1 MRKLPMK
8 KNIILLLALTF
19 SLLSFGVANAQAGE
33 SIWLDTDTTA
43 YKTEELVI
51 VRVNAASTTPIQGF
65 TFQIRYDPACLKPI
79 SASSPIAGMNGLQ
92 LPQSSGLVDA
102 SFASTTPQSA
112 LGVIAEAS
120 FMTLG
125 GCQTEL
131 YLENAALAI
140 RNAEGFAAQLPGV
153 TLGNRNIS
161 LVVDSAIGEAQAQAP
176 AGEGLSLEPT
186 ASSSETDW
194 PAIIAFALLILV
206 TGSVVA
212 VIIFILYKQV
222 KTG

>member
-1 MRKLPMK
+1 MK
-8 KNIILLLALTF
+8 KNIIILLALAF
-19 SLLSFGVANAQAGE
+19 SLLSFGAANAQAGE
-33 SIWLDTDTTA
+33 SIWLDTDTAA

-125 GCQTEL
+125 GCNTEL

-140 RNAEGFAAQLPGV
+140 RNAEGFAAQLPGI
-153 TLGNRNIS
+153 TLGNRNIP
-161 LVVDSAIGEAQAQAP
+161 LQVDSAIGNSQAQAP
-176 AGEGLSLEPT
+176 VGEEALSLEP
-186 ASSSETDW
+186 ADSSGKTDW
-194 PAIIAFALLILV
+194 AAIIAVVLLLMVI
-206 TGSVVA
+206 SVIIG
-212 VIIFILYKQV
+212 VIIFVFYQQS
-222 KTG
+222 KTTT

>member
-1 MRKLPMK
+1 MK
-8 KNIILLLALTF
+8 KNIVILLALIL
-19 SLLSFGVANAQAGE
+19 SLLSFGAANAQAGE

-43 YKTEELVI
+43 YKTEEI
-51 VRVNAASTTPIQGF
+51 VTIRVNAASTTPIQGF

-79 SASSPIAGMNGLQ
+79 SASSPISGMNGLQ

-125 GCQTEL
+125 GCNTEL

-140 RNAEGFAAQLPGV
+140 RNAEGFAAQLPGI
-153 TLGNRNIS
+153 TIGNRNIS
-161 LVVDSAIGEAQAQAP
+161 LVVDSAIGNSQAP
-176 AGEGLSLEPT
+176 APVGEQALSLEPSDST
-186 ASSSETDW
+186 SETDW
-194 PAIIAFALLILV
+194 PAIIAFSLLVLV
-206 TGSVVA
+206 IGSVVA
-212 VIIFILYKQV
+212 VILFILYKQV
-222 KTG
+222 KAG

>member
-1 MRKLPMK
+1 MK

-19 SLLSFGVANAQAGE
+19 SLLSFGVANAQTGE
-33 SIWLDTDTTA
+33 SIWLDTDTTS

-161 LVVDSAIGEAQAQAP
+161 LVVDSAIGEAQAQTP
-176 AGEGLSLEPT
+176 AGEGLSLEP
-186 ASSSETDW
+186 SDLSSETDW

-212 VIIFILYKQV
+212 VIMFILYKQV

>member
-1 MRKLPMK
+1 MK
-8 KNIILLLALTF
+8 KNITILLALIF
-19 SLLSFGVANAQAGE
+19 SLLSFSAANAQTGE
-33 SIWLDTDTTA
+33 SIWLDADTIA
-43 YKTEELVI
+43 YKTEEIVI

-79 SASSPIAGMNGLQ
+79 SASSPISGMNGLQ

-125 GCQTEL
+125 GCNTEL

-140 RNAEGFAAQLPGV
+140 RNAEGFAAQLPGI
-153 TLGNRNIS
+153 TIGNRNIS
-161 LVVDSAIGEAQAQAP
+161 LVDDSAIGNSQTQAP
-176 AGEGLSLEPT
+176 VGEQALSLEPSD
-186 ASSSETDW
+186 SSSETDW
-194 PAIIAFALLILV
+194 PAIIAFSLLVLV
-206 TGSVVA
+206 IGSVVA
-212 VIIFILYKQV
+212 VILFILYKQV

>member
-1 MRKLPMK
+1 MK
-8 KNIILLLALTF
+8 KNITILLALIF
-19 SLLSFGVANAQAGE
+19 SLLSFSAANAQTGE
-33 SIWLDTDTTA
+33 SIWLDADTIA
-43 YKTEELVI
+43 YKTEEIVI

-79 SASSPIAGMNGLQ
+79 SASSPISGMNGLQ

-125 GCQTEL
+125 GCNTEL

-140 RNAEGFAAQLPGV
+140 RNAEGFAAQLPGI
-153 TLGNRNIS
+153 TIGNRNIS
-161 LVVDSAIGEAQAQAP
+161 LVVDSAIGNSQTQAP
-176 AGEGLSLEPT
+176 VGEQALSLEPSD
-186 ASSSETDW
+186 SSSETDW
-194 PAIIAFALLILV
+194 PAIIAFSLLVLV
-206 TGSVVA
+206 IGSVVA
-212 VIIFILYKQV
+212 VILFILYKQV
-222 KTG
+222 KAG

>member
-1 MRKLPMK
+1 MK
-8 KNIILLLALTF
+8 KNIIVLLALIF
-19 SLLSFGVANAQAGE
+19 SLFSFSVANAQAGE

-43 YKTEELVI
+43 YKTEEIVV

-79 SASSPIAGMNGLQ
+79 SASSPISGMNGLQ

-125 GCQTEL
+125 GCNTEL

-140 RNAEGFAAQLPGV
+140 RNAEGFAAQLPGI
-153 TLGNRNIS
+153 TIGNRNIS
-161 LVVDSAIGEAQAQAP
+161 LVVDSAIGNSQAQAP
-176 AGEGLSLEPT
+176 VGDEALSLEPT
-186 ASSSETDW
+186 DPPSETDW
-194 PAIIAFALLILV
+194 PAIIAFTLLVLV
-206 TGSVVA
+206 IGSVVS
-212 VIIFILYKQV
+212 VILFILYKQV

>member
-1 MRKLPMK
+1 MK
-8 KNIILLLALTF
+8 KNIIILLALIF
-19 SLLSFGVANAQAGE
+19 SLLSFGAANAQAGE

-79 SASSPIAGMNGLQ
+79 SASSPIPGMNGLQ

-125 GCQTEL
+125 GCNTEI

-140 RNAEGFAAQLPGV
+140 QNAEGFAAQLPGV
-153 TLGNRNIS
+153 TLGTRNIS
-161 LVVDSAIGEAQAQAP
+161 LVVDSAIGETQAQVP
-176 AGEGLSLEPT
+176 VGEEALSLEPSD
-186 ASSSETDW
+186 SSSETDW
-194 PAIIAFALLILV
+194 PAIIAFSLLVLV
-206 TGSVVA
+206 IGSVVA
-212 VIIFILYKQV
+212 VILFILYKQV

>member
-1 MRKLPMK
+1 MK
-8 KNIILLLALTF
+8 KNITILLALIF
-19 SLLSFGVANAQAGE
+19 SLLSFSAANAQTGE
-33 SIWLDTDTTA
+33 SIWLDADTIA
-43 YKTEELVI
+43 YKTEEIVI

-79 SASSPIAGMNGLQ
+79 SASSPISGMNGLQ

-125 GCQTEL
+125 GCDTEL

-140 RNAEGFAAQLPGV
+140 RNAEGFAAQLPGI
-153 TLGNRNIS
+153 TIGNRNIS
-161 LVVDSAIGEAQAQAP
+161 LVVDSAIGNSQTQAP
-176 AGEGLSLEPT
+176 VGEQALSLEPSD
-186 ASSSETDW
+186 SSSETDW
-194 PAIIAFALLILV
+194 PAIIAFSLLVLV
-206 TGSVVA
+206 IGSVVA
-212 VIIFILYKQV
+212 VILFILYKQV

>member
-1 MRKLPMK
+1 MK
-8 KNIILLLALTF
+8 KNITILLALIF
-19 SLLSFGVANAQAGE
+19 SLLSFSAANAQTGE
-33 SIWLDTDTTA
+33 SIWLDADTIA
-43 YKTEELVI
+43 YKTEEIVI

-79 SASSPIAGMNGLQ
+79 SASSPISGMNGLQ

-125 GCQTEL
+125 GCNTEL

-140 RNAEGFAAQLPGV
+140 RNAEGFAAQLPGI
-153 TLGNRNIS
+153 TIGNRNIS
-161 LVVDSAIGEAQAQAP
+161 LVVDSAIGNSQTQAP
-176 AGEGLSLEPT
+176 VGEQALSLEPSD
-186 ASSSETDW
+186 SSSETDW
-194 PAIIAFALLILV
+194 PAIIAFSLLVLV
-206 TGSVVA
+206 IGSVVA
-212 VIIFILYKQV
+212 VILFILYKQV